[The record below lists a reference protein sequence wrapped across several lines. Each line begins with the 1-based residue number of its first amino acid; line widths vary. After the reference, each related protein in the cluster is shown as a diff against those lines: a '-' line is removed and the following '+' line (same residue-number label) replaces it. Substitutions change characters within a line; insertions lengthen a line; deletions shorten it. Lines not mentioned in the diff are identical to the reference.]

1 MTIQTETTTYRLNG
15 ETIDRIAEQ
24 VESFLTALG
33 TERANIVRIRLSME
47 EVLLRWLDRFGT
59 GAEVRFSTNINW
71 TRPEIVLALRGE
83 ICNPLNMTESELD
96 TWSNSL
102 LSSIGITPR
111 FNYHDGY
118 NIIHLK
124 LSRIRVNPA
133 VALLLSGFIGIAG
146 GAYLQLILTK
156 EQLENLLILLH
167 PVEEMFYRMLNAAA
181 GPIIFLTVISAILSV
196 GTLVSER
203 KSGFRLIRRFLIM
216 SSVIT
221 VVGLWILLFIPYFR
235 IDNFEEQMRIKTFSD
250 MMEMVF
256 GIVPNDIIT
265 PFVNGD
271 SPAII
276 FIALVTGNAL
286 LMAGSGSSLVVRV
299 IEQADSVGLLLA
311 DWISSFSPW
320 FITVLLVAGIGT
332 NSVWEVLSVWK
343 PLLAYTALS
352 AVMLF
357 AELLLVGG
365 TVGMAPLRLW
375 KKIRASFWI
384 ALLTG
389 SVNEAYGANE
399 LCCRKRLG
407 IPKKLTDFGLPIG
420 LVTFMPAGT
429 VALLIYTLHAA
440 EYYHLTVTAEWYIRA
455 VFMAVV
461 LQAAG
466 PPLPGVDLLAYAAM
480 FHTLGIPDAALTG
493 AVAADILFG
502 FVTAAVDQ
510 AMLQLELVVEARRA
524 GELNELVL
532 KM

>member
-47 EVLLRWLDRFGT
+47 EVLLR
-59 GAEVRFSTNINW
+59 
-71 TRPEIVLALRGE
+71 
-83 ICNPLNMTESELD
+83 
-96 TWSNSL
+96 
-102 LSSIGITPR
+102 
-111 FNYHDGY
+111 
-118 NIIHLK
+118 
-124 LSRIRVNPA
+124 
-133 VALLLSGFIGIAG
+133 
-146 GAYLQLILTK
+146 
-156 EQLENLLILLH
+156 
-167 PVEEMFYRMLNAAA
+167 
-181 GPIIFLTVISAILSV
+181 
-196 GTLVSER
+196 
-203 KSGFRLIRRFLIM
+203 RFLIM

-221 VVGLWILLFIPYFR
+221 VVSLWILLFMPYFR

-271 SPAII
+271 SPAIF

-320 FITVLLVAGIGT
+320 FITVLLVAAIGT

-343 PLLAYTALS
+343 P
-352 AVMLF
+352 
-357 AELLLVGG
+357 
-365 TVGMAPLRLW
+365 
-375 KKIRASFWI
+375 
-384 ALLTG
+384 
-389 SVNEAYGANE
+389 
-399 LCCRKRLG
+399 
-407 IPKKLTDFGLPIG
+407 
-420 LVTFMPAGT
+420 
-429 VALLIYTLHAA
+429 
-440 EYYHLTVTAEWYIRA
+440 
-455 VFMAVV
+455 
-461 LQAAG
+461 
-466 PPLPGVDLLAYAAM
+466 LLAYAAM

>member
-221 VVGLWILLFIPYFR
+221 VVSLWILLFIPYFR

-399 LCCRKRLG
+399 LCCREETGNPEETDGFRTSHRAGNLYARRDSGTADIHPACRRILSFDSDRRMVHTGG
-407 IPKKLTDFGLPIG
+407 IHGSC
-420 LVTFMPAGT
+420 PAG
-429 VALLIYTLHAA
+429 
-440 EYYHLTVTAEWYIRA
+440 
-455 VFMAVV
+455 
-461 LQAAG
+461 G
-466 PPLPGVDLLAYAAM
+466 G
-480 FHTLGIPDAALTG
+480 
-493 AVAADILFG
+493 
-502 FVTAAVDQ
+502 TAA
-510 AMLQLELVVEARRA
+510 ARRGSSGLCGDVPHA
-524 GELNELVL
+524 GDSGRGPHRSRRGGYPVRLRDCRSGSGHASAGAGGGGTAGRRAE
-532 KM
+532 